1 MGCRVLSD
9 GLCAACEF
17 ECNFVSLQSRILDTP
32 IFSSM
37 RYNSITSHIL
47 LASKEDGVREADD
60 FLLRALQHSF
70 RGISMAA
77 ENRIS
82 IVPVPSARRATRKRG
97 RNFMFE
103 IATRLGK
110 TEGIPVLDLLRHTRR
125 IADQSGLAASAR
137 ERNISGVMSVKT
149 PVKRP
154 RNVILLDDLVTT
166 GATLNEAVRALG
178 KERILVVGAITAF
191 LALPIR

>member
-1 MGCRVLSD
+1 MLSR
-9 GLCAACEF
+9 GLCAACEL
-17 ECNFVSLQSRILDTP
+17 ECNFLSLQSRILDTS

-37 RYNSITSHIL
+37 RYNAIASQIL

-70 RGISMAA
+70 RGISMAV
-77 ENRIS
+77 ENKIA
-82 IVPVPSARRATRKRG
+82 IVPVPSARRATRQRG
-97 RNFMFE
+97 RNFIFE
-103 IATRLGK
+103 IAIRLGK
-110 TEGIPVLDLLRHTRR
+110 IEGIPVIDLLRHTRR
-125 IADQSGLAASAR
+125 IADQSGLAAPAR
-137 ERNISGVMSVKT
+137 QRNVSGVMSVKT
-149 PVKRP
+149 SVKCP

-178 KERILVVGAITAF
+178 KERISVIGAITAF